1 MKTDLINK
9 INLGE
14 YVNCYLKTNQIYIE
28 NDAFNQ
34 NELKLCLTIC
44 DDEHINESWAIDL
57 KGVSHYHNLLGI
69 AYMPYFT
76 IDLEDHHPLLWDYHY
91 DSVECELSGTQ
102 DLESKQMNELIGEL
116 ARCYQDNT
124 YGFINLGSNPL
135 LTPIMASNGNPFF
148 STNQKMIE
156 LTEGIF
162 NKYKVHLLNKKIRTG
177 KQKGWAFRPNA
188 KVMLFRNPFIAS
200 MTTAFGQAYIVA
212 DEISINASNDV

>member
-1 MKTDLINK
+1 MKPDLINK

-44 DDEHINESWAIDL
+44 DDEHINESWVIDL

-69 AYMPYFT
+69 AYMPHFT
-76 IDLEDHHPLLWDYHY
+76 IDLEDHHPLLWHYLY

-135 LTPIMASNGNPFF
+135 LTQFKTKNGNPFF

-156 LTEGIF
+156 ITEGIF
-162 NKYKVHLLNKKIRTG
+162 NKFNVHLSNKKIMTG

-188 KVMLFRNPFIAS
+188 KVMLFRNPFIFS
-200 MTTAFGQAYIVA
+200 KTTAFGQAYIVA
-212 DEISINASNDV
+212 DEISIKASNDV